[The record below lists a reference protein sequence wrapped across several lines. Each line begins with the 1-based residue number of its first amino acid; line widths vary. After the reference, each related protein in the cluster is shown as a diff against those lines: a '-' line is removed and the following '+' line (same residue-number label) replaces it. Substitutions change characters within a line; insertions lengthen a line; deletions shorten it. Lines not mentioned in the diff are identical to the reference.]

1 MGVITD
7 LCERLADVYALQGV
21 DVRANLK
28 PGISRAEVIEA
39 LAPLR
44 LVVPEDVI
52 ELYAWR
58 NGHLRPNDDRV
69 LSFRDTP
76 LLSMDGVVDAYLTMQ
91 HGYGGLFTLEDA
103 RVDLKA
109 VIPIASFHG
118 AWDVVACGAHLHGGH
133 LDYPVIHVHQG
144 ISLYYHSIESMLRTA
159 IDWVASPHFV
169 HHCGLPAS
177 VEMEIW
183 ERHNPGV
190 RASWME
196 GE

>member
-1 MGVITD
+1 MGIITD

-21 DVRANLK
+21 DVRANLG
-28 PGISRAEVIEA
+28 PGISRAEVLAA

-58 NGHLRPNDDRV
+58 NGHLRHDDDRT
-69 LSFRDTP
+69 LNFRDTP
-76 LLSMDGVVDAYLTMQ
+76 LLAMNRVVEEYVMIQKSYGMELTLQ
-91 HGYGGLFTLEDA
+91 DV

-109 VIPIASFHG
+109 TIPISTFHG
-118 AWDVVACGAHLHGGH
+118 AWDVVVCGAHLHGRH
-133 LDYPVIHVHQG
+133 LDHPVIHVHQG
-144 ISLYYHSIESMLRTA
+144 VSLYYHSIEAMLRTS
-159 IDWVASPHFV
+159 IDWVASPYFE
-169 HHCGLPAS
+169 HHSGLPDA

-190 RASWME
+190 KASWQL
-196 GE
+196 G